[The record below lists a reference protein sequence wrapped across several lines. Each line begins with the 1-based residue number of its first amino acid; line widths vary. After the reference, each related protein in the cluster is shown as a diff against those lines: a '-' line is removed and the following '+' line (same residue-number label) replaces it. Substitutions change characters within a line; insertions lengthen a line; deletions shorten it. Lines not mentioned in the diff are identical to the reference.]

1 MLSKWAIAEMSTDK
15 NRAPAFT
22 LLKAPPAQ
30 RDVKRKKLMNL
41 NGKRAL
47 VTGGA
52 VRIGRAIAEALLAEG
67 AEVVVHFQCSEEK
80 AKALS
85 SKTIQADLSDPS
97 QCETL
102 MQRASDQFGQ
112 IDILINNAAVFH
124 KTKLADATHDVTLKE
139 LQINLLAPLALIRGF
154 ARQTQS
160 GKIINLLDQR
170 ITRHDTSCVP
180 YMLGKKGL
188 EELTK
193 LAALD
198 LAPDITVNAVA
209 PGAVLP
215 PPHTTDNPAG
225 EPAGTIPLE
234 KRPALADIADAVLY
248 LLKSNVITGQT
259 IFVDGGQGLIET

>member
-1 MLSKWAIAEMSTDK
+1 MQLFMHNTAMI
-15 NRAPAFT
+15 
-22 LLKAPPAQ
+22 LKE
-30 RDVKRKKLMNL
+30 
-41 NGKRAL
+41 KRAL

-67 AEVVVHFQCSEEK
+67 IEVIVHFQTSEKE

-85 SKTIQADLSDPS
+85 PKTIQADLSDPA

-102 MQRASDQFGQ
+102 IARASEKFGP
-112 IDILINNAAVFH
+112 IDILINNAAVFYQ
-124 KTKLADATHDVTLKE
+124 TKLADATHDAVMKE

-154 ARQTQS
+154 ARQTKS
-160 GKIINLLDQR
+160 GKIINLLDRR
-170 ITRHDTSCVP
+170 ITSHDTTCVP
-180 YMLGKKGL
+180 YMLSKKGL

-198 LAPDITVNAVA
+198 LAPGITVNAVA

-215 PPHTTDNPAG
+215 PPKQANNPAW

-234 KRPALADIADAVLY
+234 KRPALADIANAVLY
-248 LLKSNVITGQT
+248 LLKSNVISGQT
-259 IFVDGGQGLIET
+259 LFVDGGQNLCRREMME